1 MRALPV
7 IAFLFVFALTGC
19 RASQAPDTAQDV
31 TITVNITETPQKVGQ
46 FALMVTLL
54 DAAQN
59 PINGAKID
67 VTGDMTHAGMVPV
80 KGTAEGGASGLYA
93 VPFQWTMS
101 GDWIVTVR
109 ATLPDGRIA
118 TRRFEVRVSNP

>member
-1 MRALPV
+1 MRTLPL
-7 IAFLFVFALTGC
+7 IAFLFVLALTGC

-31 TITVNITETPQKVGQ
+31 TITVNVNESPQKVGQ

-54 DAAQN
+54 DATQK
-59 PINGAKID
+59 PITGATIE

-93 VPFQWTMS
+93 VPFKWTMG

-118 TRRFEVRVSNP
+118 TRRFDVRVDSQ